1 LGRFIEDVEIK
12 PALDIYLD
20 QVKQYGIDASVFRK
34 KKASKNML
42 AFYLVQSMLSL
53 EYSPYE

>member
-34 KKASKNML
+34 KKASKML
-42 AFYLVQSMLSL
+42 AFYLMQQMLSL